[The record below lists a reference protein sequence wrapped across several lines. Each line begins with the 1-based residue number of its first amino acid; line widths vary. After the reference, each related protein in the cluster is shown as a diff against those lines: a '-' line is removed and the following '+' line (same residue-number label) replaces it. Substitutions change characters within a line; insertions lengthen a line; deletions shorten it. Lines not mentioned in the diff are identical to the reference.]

1 MNSRV
6 QAAVPMTAKPS
17 HARETD
23 IFVRLMIEGQ
33 TLEATFVRV
42 DKHQLIVSLE
52 GGLFDSSHSVC
63 ACDVELEGQSI
74 TLPTMAMSPGKN
86 TKGAVQIVLQPDDC
100 EESRAR
106 LWQFSRLVHTQT
118 VLGEPCQTD
127 PQDLP
132 KIPARGLYSEE
143 ARQERLAFA
152 REVTGAAL
160 EGVAQTS
167 FDPRKLVSNI
177 EGLIGSVEIPLGIA
191 GPLYITGKHA
201 DGYYYAPLA
210 TSEGALVASAT
221 RGATA
226 ITRSG
231 GARARVLEQR
241 MLRVPMFQ
249 LQDLSQALFFADWIS
264 DHSEDIADQTA
275 RYSNYARLRQV
286 RPQVIGR
293 AVHVH
298 FVYETGDAAGQNM
311 TTTCTWQACQ
321 WIMNHMQQHHGLQFE
336 NFLVESN
343 LSNDKKV
350 TYQSFLNGRGIRV
363 LAETVITAR
372 DCEQVLKVS
381 PQQLVRAFHNL
392 QSGGIAA
399 GMVGSNINVAN
410 IVAAMF
416 TATGQDIACVHES
429 AIAHLNMEVT
439 DQGDLYATMTLPS
452 LVIGTVGGGTNL
464 PQQREA
470 LELMQC
476 AGPGN
481 AHKLAEIIAS
491 FCLALDLST
500 LSAIACD
507 QFARAHEKLGRNR
520 PVDWL
525 RSGELD
531 SEFFNRQMKRDGDK
545 GFLECQ
551 SLPSNNNGSSIIT
564 ELTSHRIN
572 KFIGLHGF
580 RLTDGRQQSLEVMTK
595 IKPLDGEVL
604 LMLNSMAA
612 MCDARLA
619 QEFNKKKGDLGFT
632 GCHRRELQVMS
643 QTDPRFTRHAPAVH
657 GTLEDAEREI
667 YLIIQEKLQQ
677 LELMDSAD
685 DISGWGQEHIEA
697 AIRGIAEVHSIWFGK
712 EDELLAQGWEID
724 VPDAEG
730 MEDKQRLWELLG
742 AHARE
747 EFPEWF
753 SDRDMELFRA
763 RVRSIGD
770 WWKQIESLPRTLI
783 HNDFNPRNL
792 GFRRDATGALTLCAY
807 DWELA
812 TLQLPQHDLA
822 ELLAFTLQ
830 DPTREQVDHY
840 VELHRV
846 HLQNVSGQS
855 IDPEQWRLGY
865 RLSLNDLTVNRLPLY
880 LMAHTF
886 RDYKFMPRVAGT
898 FRSLLQL
905 EGFGV

>member
-1 MNSRV
+1 MNSRA
-6 QAAVPMTAKPS
+6 QAAVLVTPKAT
-17 HARETD
+17 HTRETD
-23 IFVRLMIEGQ
+23 ISLRLSMDGQ
-33 TLEATFVRV
+33 SLVAALISV
-42 DKHQLIVSLE
+42 DKHQLVVSVESTLI
-52 GGLFDSSHSVC
+52 DSRHAAC
-63 ACDVELEGQSI
+63 ACDVEMDGQRFTIPVLE
-74 TLPTMAMSPGKN
+74 MSPGAS
-86 TKGAVQIVLQPDDC
+86 TKGGMQFVMQPGDC

-106 LWQFSRLVHTQT
+106 LWQFARLVHTQT

-127 PQDLP
+127 PQALP
-132 KIPARGLYSEE
+132 KIPGRGLYSEE

-152 REVTGAAL
+152 REVTGASLQGIA
-160 EGVAQTS
+160 ETS

-191 GPLYITGKHA
+191 GPLYVTGKHA
-201 DGYYYAPLA
+201 SGYYYAPLA

-226 ITRSG
+226 MSRSG
-231 GARARVLEQR
+231 GVRARVLEQR

-249 LQDLSQALFFADWIS
+249 LQDLSQALFFADWIA
-264 DHSEDIADQTA
+264 DHSEEIADQTA

-321 WIMNHMQQHHGLQFE
+321 WIMSHMQQHHGLQFE

-372 DCEQVLKVS
+372 DCEQVLKVT

-520 PVDWL
+520 P
-525 RSGELD
+525 
-531 SEFFNRQMKRDGDK
+531 
-545 GFLECQ
+545 
-551 SLPSNNNGSSIIT
+551 
-564 ELTSHRIN
+564 
-572 KFIGLHGF
+572 
-580 RLTDGRQQSLEVMTK
+580 EVKKAIK
-595 IKPLDGEVL
+595 I
-604 LMLNSMAA
+604 
-612 MCDARLA
+612 
-619 QEFNKKKGDLGFT
+619 
-632 GCHRRELQVMS
+632 
-643 QTDPRFTRHAPAVH
+643 
-657 GTLEDAEREI
+657 
-667 YLIIQEKLQQ
+667 
-677 LELMDSAD
+677 
-685 DISGWGQEHIEA
+685 
-697 AIRGIAEVHSIWFGK
+697 
-712 EDELLAQGWEID
+712 
-724 VPDAEG
+724 
-730 MEDKQRLWELLG
+730 
-742 AHARE
+742 
-747 EFPEWF
+747 
-753 SDRDMELFRA
+753 
-763 RVRSIGD
+763 
-770 WWKQIESLPRTLI
+770 
-783 HNDFNPRNL
+783 
-792 GFRRDATGALTLCAY
+792 
-807 DWELA
+807 
-812 TLQLPQHDLA
+812 
-822 ELLAFTLQ
+822 
-830 DPTREQVDHY
+830 
-840 VELHRV
+840 
-846 HLQNVSGQS
+846 
-855 IDPEQWRLGY
+855 
-865 RLSLNDLTVNRLPLY
+865 
-880 LMAHTF
+880 
-886 RDYKFMPRVAGT
+886 
-898 FRSLLQL
+898 
-905 EGFGV
+905 